1 MSFGKTSS
9 NSGLAI
15 MSWGDSLNVLGA
27 LFIVLEMT
35 MAVSAVETVRCSG
48 EDSGFWS
55 KRRVSAAL
63 TSCATLGK
71 SRSVLEPPAAQV

>member
-1 MSFGKTSS
+1 MGELRKDTSS

-15 MSWGDSLNVLGA
+15 MSWGDSPNVFGA

-35 MAVSAVETVRCSG
+35 MAVSAVETVRCRG

-55 KRRVSAAL
+55 QTKGFSS
-63 TSCATLGK
+63 TY
-71 SRSVLEPPAAQV
+71 